1 MPRYIKAETAAPPPK
16 TARYSHAVE
25 AGGLLYITGQ
35 LPIDPDNPD
44 ATLPAGIEEQTELVF
59 RNLVLIADAAGYRLW
74 DAVFVRV
81 YLADFD
87 RDYTGLNAVYHGHFD
102 DDARMPARTT
112 VGVAKLGR
120 GALVEID
127 MVLER
132 QTRPGITRTA
142 GLERRVR

>member
-25 AGGLLYITGQ
+25 SGGMLYITGQ

-44 ATLPAGIEEQTELVF
+44 AALPATIEEQTELVF
-59 RNLVLIADAAGYRLW
+59 RNLILIADAAGYRLW
-74 DAVFVRV
+74 DAVFARI

-87 RDYTGLNAVYHGHFD
+87 RDYVGMNTIYHQHFD

-112 VGVAKLGR
+112 VGVARLGR

-127 MVLER
+127 LVMER
-132 QTRPGITRTA
+132 QTKMVSTRGA